1 MKIDFESLLEAWYD
15 CRKTKR
21 RTAAAM
27 EFEMDAEHNLYTLYK
42 EIEEERYKISR
53 SDAFVV
59 LEPVKREVFAAS
71 FRDRVVHH
79 YLAARINPLFEKE
92 FILDS
97 YSCRTGKGTLF
108 GIKRLKRFIAQCS
121 ANYTKDCYVLQCDIR
136 GFFMNIDRRLLA
148 DRLDRFLRANYEGDD
163 LETVLYL
170 TRLIARDNP
179 VSRAHIKGHR
189 SLWKGLPKDK
199 SLFSMNGMPLPNET
213 KPRQLDLFVCNRELG
228 LPIGNLTSQLFA
240 NFYLNGFDHYCKSKL
255 GLRYYGR
262 YVDDF
267 FVVHNDK
274 EYLKSLIP
282 LFQGYLN
289 KELGLTLHP
298 NKIRLTHYSK
308 GIRFVGAIVKGRVIL
323 TGKRAVKGMRKVIG
337 EYNYK
342 VSKHPLSEDEEE
354 HFLQSLNS
362 YLGLMRHHSSLTLRK
377 KVGEW
382 LSPALNRLY
391 YVSPEKIVRKK
402 KVRLLRHQTVRNI
415 CSTIIR
421 AQKKAGLVPGNYDD
435 LYPVVYASRYNCYE
449 ILNHGFTY

>member
-1 MKIDFESLLEAWYD
+1 MKIDFESLVQAWYD

-21 RTAAAM
+21 RTTAAM

-42 EIEEERYKISR
+42 EIEEGCYKISR
-53 SDAFVV
+53 SEAFIVT
-59 LEPVKREVFAAS
+59 EPVKREVFAAS

-108 GIKRLKRFIAQCS
+108 GINRLKRFIAQCS

-148 DRLDRFLRANYEGDD
+148 DKLDRFLRARYEGDD

-170 TRLIARDNP
+170 TRLIALDNP
-179 VSRAHIKGHR
+179 VSRVHIKGFR

-255 GLRYYGR
+255 GL
-262 YVDDF
+262 
-267 FVVHNDK
+267 
-274 EYLKSLIP
+274 
-282 LFQGYLN
+282 
-289 KELGLTLHP
+289 
-298 NKIRLTHYSK
+298 
-308 GIRFVGAIVKGRVIL
+308 
-323 TGKRAVKGMRKVIG
+323 
-337 EYNYK
+337 
-342 VSKHPLSEDEEE
+342 
-354 HFLQSLNS
+354 
-362 YLGLMRHHSSLTLRK
+362 
-377 KVGEW
+377 
-382 LSPALNRLY
+382 
-391 YVSPEKIVRKK
+391 
-402 KVRLLRHQTVRNI
+402 
-415 CSTIIR
+415 
-421 AQKKAGLVPGNYDD
+421 
-435 LYPVVYASRYNCYE
+435 
-449 ILNHGFTY
+449 